1 MVWKMYIQMQSNGKD
16 ISIPVPGTFKT
27 QEDAEMFYRRNKA
40 AFQQKD
46 GSYGKPVIVDQGKG
60 RGKK

>member
-1 MVWKMYIQMQSNGKD
+1 MAWKIYIQYDKYN
-16 ISIPVPGTFKT
+16 IPVPGTFKT
-27 QEDAEMFYRRNKA
+27 QEDAELFYRRNKA